1 MWRGR
6 HDLDMPVN
14 ADRAS
19 PLHRIETLDDMINDR
34 TRLYAAALRNKK
46 EFEYILRNL
55 EKAIEESKDAPL
67 FCNNEKRSDDPGN
80 CCTSIPGTH
89 FSCACCASRTTR
101 HREHLR
107 HSLE

>member
-34 TRLYAAALRNKK
+34 TRLYAATLRNKK

-89 FSCACCASRTTR
+89 FSCACCASRTT
-101 HREHLR
+101 
-107 HSLE
+107 